1 MTHRRR
7 SACLALL
14 LVSALPAA
22 AQPRFVDITEAAG
35 ITFRHV
41 FGGPEKLHILEAHG
55 SGAALF
61 DADGDG
67 DLDAYLVNGATF
79 DTWRDR
85 SGPGN
90 ALYRNVDGSRFED
103 ISASSGTDHAGWG
116 AGVAAGDVDNDGRRD
131 LYVTNYGPNVLY
143 ANTGGARF
151 VDVTD
156 SAGVGGDD
164 FSAGAAFAD
173 IDNDGDLDLY
183 VTNYVVF
190 DTEAALRD
198 GPRLCSFYGGLQV
211 YCGPKGYVGAPDRL
225 YRNDGDGTGAWRFTD
240 ITEAAGIAAA
250 NRYYGLGVVPS
261 DLDLDGD
268 IDLVVAND
276 GTPNVLWR
284 NDGDGTFTDVA
295 LIAGLAYNGEGD
307 EEAGMGIDAGDIDAD
322 GDDDLH
328 LTHFFSETN
337 TLYRNDS
344 TTGEW
349 GLRFTDVTSSS
360 GIGAPSVPLLAWGT
374 RFLDLDHD
382 GRLDVFVAN
391 GHVYPQVDDG
401 VTGSSYRQPDQFF
414 LQQEDGSFRDAS
426 RDAGLA
432 DLPPRVSRGT
442 ATSTCSCRTWTTS
455 PRCCAT
461 TRAPAAAGGC
471 RSRYGARQ

>member
-173 IDNDGDLDLY
+173 IDNDGDLD
-183 VTNYVVF
+183 T
-190 DTEAALRD
+190 
-198 GPRLCSFYGGLQV
+198 
-211 YCGPKGYVGAPDRL
+211 
-225 YRNDGDGTGAWRFTD
+225 
-240 ITEAAGIAAA
+240 
-250 NRYYGLGVVPS
+250 
-261 DLDLDGD
+261 
-268 IDLVVAND
+268 
-276 GTPNVLWR
+276 
-284 NDGDGTFTDVA
+284 
-295 LIAGLAYNGEGD
+295 
-307 EEAGMGIDAGDIDAD
+307 
-322 GDDDLH
+322 
-328 LTHFFSETN
+328 
-337 TLYRNDS
+337 
-344 TTGEW
+344 
-349 GLRFTDVTSSS
+349 
-360 GIGAPSVPLLAWGT
+360 
-374 RFLDLDHD
+374 
-382 GRLDVFVAN
+382 
-391 GHVYPQVDDG
+391 
-401 VTGSSYRQPDQFF
+401 
-414 LQQEDGSFRDAS
+414 
-426 RDAGLA
+426 
-432 DLPPRVSRGT
+432 
-442 ATSTCSCRTWTTS
+442 
-455 PRCCAT
+455 
-461 TRAPAAAGGC
+461 
-471 RSRYGARQ
+471 